1 MKQINTFPRFRQAL
15 LRIIALL
22 IVAYSFFATAIAAK
36 EHTATL
42 QFVEMF
48 RERGQRFCCTVDFPE
63 AQCRKELSVIRD
75 LLSTFHGDDLGPWN
89 WILVFSSDWKPLLQ
103 GLGLHVTSPGIT
115 SVLDRVTLLEE
126 SLFAASPGRATELLL
141 EYKQPLEHLLERT
154 LTHELGHAFCS
165 AWEEGLAEEAAR
177 EIRNGI
183 RPHCSGDS
191 LSVRAF
197 ARITE
202 DRLK

>member
-1 MKQINTFPRFRQAL
+1 MKRVNTFSHFRQVI
-15 LRIIALL
+15 LRIIALM
-22 IVAYSFFATAIAAK
+22 IVAYSLFATAIAAK

-42 QFVEMF
+42 NFVEMF
-48 RERGQRFCCTVDFPE
+48 RERSQRFCCTVDFPE
-63 AQCRKELSVIRD
+63 AQCRKELAVIRD
-75 LLSTFHGDDLGPWN
+75 LLSIYHGDDLGPWN

-115 SVLDRVTLLEE
+115 SVVDRVTLLEE
-126 SLFAASPGRATELLL
+126 SLFAASPRRATELLL

-165 AWEEGLAEEAAR
+165 AWEERLAEEAAR

-183 RPHCSGDS
+183 RPHCVGDS
-191 LSVRAF
+191 PSMRAY

>member
-1 MKQINTFPRFRQAL
+1 MNRVNTFPRFRQVM
-15 LRIIALL
+15 LRIIAPL
-22 IVAYSFFATAIAAK
+22 IIACSFFATTIVAK
-36 EHTATL
+36 EHAATL

-63 AQCRKELSVIRD
+63 ALCRKELAVIRN
-75 LLSTFHGDDLGPWN
+75 LLATYHGDDLGPWN

-103 GLGLHVTSPGIT
+103 GLGLHITSPGIT
-115 SVLDRVTLLEE
+115 SVVDRVTLLEE
-126 SLFAASPGRATELLL
+126 SLFAASPRRATELLL

-165 AWEEGLAEEAAR
+165 AWEENLAEEAAR
-177 EIRNGI
+177 EIRNGT
-183 RPHCSGDS
+183 RPHCGGDS
-191 LSVRAF
+191 LSMRAF

-202 DRLK
+202 GRFK

>member
-1 MKQINTFPRFRQAL
+1 MERVNPFPSFRQL
-15 LRIIALL
+15 ILRMVALL
-22 IVAYSFFATAIAAK
+22 ITSCAVFATSIAAK

-42 QFVEMF
+42 NFVEMF
-48 RERGQRFCCTVDFPE
+48 TERGQRFCCTVDFPE
-63 AQCRKELSVIRD
+63 AQCRKELAVIRD
-75 LLSTFHGDDLGPWN
+75 LLSTYHGDHLGPWK

-126 SLFAASPGRATELLL
+126 SLFAASPRRATELLL

-165 AWEEGLAEEAAR
+165 AWEESLAEAAAR
-177 EIRNGI
+177 EIRGGM
-183 RPHCSGDS
+183 RPHCGGDS
-191 LSVRAF
+191 LSMHAS

-202 DRLK
+202 GRFK